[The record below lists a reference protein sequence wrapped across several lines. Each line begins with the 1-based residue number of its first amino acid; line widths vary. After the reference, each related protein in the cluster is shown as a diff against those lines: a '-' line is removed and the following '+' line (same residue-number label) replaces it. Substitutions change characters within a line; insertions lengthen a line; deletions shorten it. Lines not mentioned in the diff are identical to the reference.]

1 MTPQQMLHMMLNE
14 AMTKGT
20 SMMRMTHDGKGNITQ
35 ELVDPYDQIG
45 HAMNEVAQRFAHRLA
60 LDLECVLARYSGPWY
75 DEAMQTLSEYR
86 TAMNELHE
94 KQAPTFMGEPLV
106 RDGK

>member
-1 MTPQQMLHMMLNE
+1 MTPDEMFDKMVSDALIYGTGMMQM
-14 AMTKGT
+14 K
-20 SMMRMTHDGKGNITQ
+20 HDGKGGLGMHVI
-35 ELVDPYDQIG
+35 DPQDWI
-45 HAMNEVAQRFAHRLA
+45 AASMDLVAQRFAHRLA

-106 RDGK
+106 RDKK

>member
-1 MTPQQMLHMMLNE
+1 MTPDEMFDKMVSDALIYGTGMMQM
-14 AMTKGT
+14 
-20 SMMRMTHDGKGNITQ
+20 RHDGKGNITQ
-35 ELVDPYDQIG
+35 ELVDPYEQIG
-45 HAMNEVAQRFAHRLA
+45 HDMNEVAQRFAHRLA

-94 KQAPTFMGEPLV
+94 KQAPTFMGEPIIK
-106 RDGK
+106 DTK